1 MTAKEAERQ
10 IEAVRDRVKMETE
23 CKAGMREREREREVA
38 IFRRLMCESECFLY
52 NWVRRAP

>member
-23 CKAGMREREREREVA
+23 CKAGMRERGRGREKWQ
-38 IFRRLMCESECFLY
+38 FLDG
-52 NWVRRAP
+52 

>member
-23 CKAGMREREREREVA
+23 CKAGMREGGREGEKWQ
-38 IFRRLMCESECFLY
+38 FLDG
-52 NWVRRAP
+52 

>member
-23 CKAGMREREREREVA
+23 CKAGMREREGERSGN
-38 IFRRLMCESECFLY
+38 F
-52 NWVRRAP
+52 